1 MYTYNTGMKYD
12 LLLCNQS
19 MWKLNVAT
27 KIEIHRS
34 VLWLC
39 AINVS
44 TETDNTMFLY
54 NNFAPRDYLGLLIH
68 KDVSPMYF
76 ATGSIMKTRLYAIFH
91 EKTAFFQVMQ

>member
-1 MYTYNTGMKYD
+1 M
-12 LLLCNQS
+12 
-19 MWKLNVAT
+19 AT

-44 TETDNTMFLY
+44 TETDNIIFLY
-54 NNFAPRDYLGLLIH
+54 NYFAPREYLGALIH
-68 KDVSPMYF
+68 KDASPMYF